1 MAMSRGRDSNKDNT
15 VFLIYLAAFLLS
27 AIPAMFLSAP
37 FVEDSL
43 GTMGAAAYLT
53 GHDWG
58 DFLVEKGFYYK
69 YGQTLFYLPVFLLF
83 HEPVMRYKA
92 LLAVNSVITAFIPVI
107 IYKISTRHLEMDKG
121 DAVAVSFLAGCM
133 PSALL
138 YAKLTWAEPY
148 HWLPWAPTT
157 YTVASPGSTLF
168 S

>member
-83 HEPVMRYKA
+83 HEPMMRYKA
-92 LLAVNSVITAFIPVI
+92 LLVVNSVITAFIPVI
-107 IYKISTRHLEMDKG
+107 IYRISTRHLEMENG
-121 DAVAVSFLAGCM
+121 TRWLFLFLPVVC
-133 PSALL
+133 PLL
-138 YAKLTWAEPY
+138 CYMLS
-148 HWLPWAPTT
+148 
-157 YTVASPGSTLF
+157 SPGLSRCYSLCRGF
-168 S
+168 